1 MSSFKNAALHRLGF
15 TESNISSLAKREN
28 NKDGVT
34 ESIERNQR
42 ELSLLIK
49 DGLSAQNITNILSGI
64 GGEIEVGVG
73 ALVDNNGLLF
83 EVVDSTRLSI
93 DEVSTILTK
102 SAIHVGSVIV
112 ALYEKREDLKEFLER
127 GIFTPKQLS
136 NLLSS
141 CGKEV
146 GIAIS
151 TITLKVSLLK
161 TI

>member
-28 NKDGVT
+28 NKGGVT

-112 ALYEKREDLKEFLER
+112 ALYEKREDLK
-127 GIFTPKQLS
+127 
-136 NLLSS
+136 
-141 CGKEV
+141 
-146 GIAIS
+146 
-151 TITLKVSLLK
+151 
-161 TI
+161 